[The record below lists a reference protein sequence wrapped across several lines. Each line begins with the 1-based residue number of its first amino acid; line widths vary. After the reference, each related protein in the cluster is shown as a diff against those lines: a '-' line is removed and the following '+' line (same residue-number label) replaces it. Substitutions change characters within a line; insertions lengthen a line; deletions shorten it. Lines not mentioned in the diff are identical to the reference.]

1 MMSHFCSIRILEI
14 MSFRLKKP
22 HHKNTNLPY
31 DEHNLEID
39 VGGFLDA
46 NMEGRT
52 TNYTLAKES

>member
-1 MMSHFCSIRILEI
+1 
-14 MSFRLKKP
+14 MSFHLKKP

-39 VGGFLDA
+39 IGGFLDA

-52 TNYTLAKES
+52 TNYTPAEES